1 MEMSEQGINVEA
13 IKDFTIADLLKLEEE
28 MRK

>member
-1 MEMSEQGINVEA
+1 MSEQGINVEA

-28 MRK
+28 MRNG